1 MKVTTHALL
10 TGNALSTG
18 AAVLALILGASPAAA
33 QTAAQTAAAQTAAAP
48 ATLDMGQATSA
59 GASGTAPSPAGST
72 QAGPSDTDQTLAGG
86 LRDIIVTA
94 NKRSERALE
103 VPGAIT
109 AFRGDDLLASGQT
122 SIRDFAALTPGL
134 QFNNGV
140 GSGAPIIRG
149 LSIGIDTSPTVAT
162 VVNGAPVGSSSSL
175 NFGAQETL
183 DLDPIDIDRVEV
195 LKGPQGTVYGANTL
209 GGLISYTLR
218 EPSLD
223 RVEGIARG
231 EVSTTRHGDASY
243 SVRAAVGVP
252 LVTDM
257 LAVRASGFYDKR
269 GGFVDNA
276 LRALTNQ
283 NSADSYGGHG
293 SLLFAPTDKL
303 KITADGL
310 YQHVNIDVGDVV
322 LYDFATRQP
331 LNGDLRYNQYVLPR
345 TVKNTTVGILN
356 IDYDFGFADL
366 TSVTS
371 RQYVHSIDTQNATF
385 GSLVNTLA
393 VLPRFGGVPLPTPR
407 AVALGRDNIVHKTT
421 QEVRLTSPGDRR
433 FSWIVGGYYNH
444 ETTLYQASYAGQLTN
459 GQPAPGLNPALL
471 FVVRAKLEEYAG
483 FVNATFK
490 VTPRLDVTG
499 GFRIG
504 RINQNFT
511 QAFSGSDATALNTVL
526 VASRAN
532 PVPALSAP
540 ASSRDKPKT
549 YLATLR
555 YHVTPDSIL
564 FARFSTGYRP
574 GGPNLPTPALPS
586 TFGSDKTQNYEAG
599 FKTRFLNGI
608 GTLDV
613 TGYYEKWKDI
623 LVVVTAGGLS
633 GYANGGDARI
643 FGLEAAFSLRPVP
656 PLTLSATFAYSDGKI
671 LTANPVTV
679 GTLAVGDP
687 LPYNP
692 RTSGSF
698 SAEYRKPVFGDVEG
712 YLSGTARYSDD
723 RDSVFRS
730 RTVSP
735 VYRLPAYGLLDLR
748 TGIQN
753 PRYMLELFVRNV
765 TDNRAQL
772 AANPFY
778 NLAEVTV
785 ARPRTFGLAAT
796 LKY

>member
-1 MKVTTHALL
+1 MIVMRSALL
-10 TGNALSTG
+10 SG
-18 AAVLALILGASPAAA
+18 AAVLVFATGATSAAA
-33 QTAAQTAAAQTAAAP
+33 QAVAAQNTPNQTDARGAP
-48 ATLDMGQATSA
+48 QGHARR
-59 GASGTAPSPAGST
+59 GASSSVAALSSAGST
-72 QAGPSDTDQTLAGG
+72 QAVPSDADQANVIGPN
-86 LRDIIVTA
+86 DIVVTA
-94 NKRSERALE
+94 SKRSERALE

-109 AFRGDDLLASGQT
+109 AFRGADLLSSGQT
-122 SIRDFAALTPGL
+122 SIRDYAAMTPGL

-209 GGLISYTLR
+209 GGLISYTLH
-218 EPSLD
+218 EPNLTK
-223 RVEGIARG
+223 VEFITRG

-243 SVRAAVGVP
+243 SERAAVGVP
-252 LVTDM
+252 LIADV
-257 LAVRASGFYDKR
+257 LAIRASGFYDKR

-276 LRALTNQ
+276 TRGITNE

-293 SLLFAPTDKL
+293 SLLFAPTEKL
-303 KITADGL
+303 KITADGFF
-310 YQHVNIDVGDVV
+310 QHVNIDAGDVV
-322 LYDFATRQP
+322 LYDFASRQP
-331 LNGDLRYNQYVLPR
+331 LNGDLQYNQYVLPR
-345 TVKNTTVGILN
+345 TVKNTSAGLAK
-356 IDYDFGFADL
+356 IDYDVGFANL

-371 RQYVHSIDTQNATF
+371 QQYIHSIDTQNATS

-393 VLPRFGGVPLPTPR
+393 VLPLFGGVPLTTPR
-407 AVALGRDNIVHKTT
+407 AVALGRDNTVHKTT
-421 QEVRLTSPGDRR
+421 QEVRLTSPGNGR
-433 FSWIVGGYYNH
+433 FSWIIGGYYNH
-444 ETTLYQASYAGQLTN
+444 EATLYKASYSGQLTN
-459 GQPAPGLNPALL
+459 GQLAPGLNPALL
-471 FVVRAKLEEYAG
+471 FVVNASLDEYAG
-483 FVNATFK
+483 FVNATYK
-490 VTPRLDVTG
+490 ITPKLDITG

-504 RINQNFT
+504 QIKQNFT

-526 VASRAN
+526 VVSKAN
-532 PVPALSAP
+532 PIPLLSSP
-540 ASSRDKPKT
+540 ASSTDNPKT

-555 YHVTPDSIL
+555 YHITPDSIL

-599 FKTRFLNGI
+599 FKTKFLHGL
-608 GTLDV
+608 GSLDV
-613 TGYYEKWKDI
+613 TAYYEKWKDI

-643 FGLEAAFSLRPVP
+643 FGLEGAFTLRPIP
-656 PLTLSATFAYSDGKI
+656 PLTLSGTFAYSDGKI

-679 GTLAVGDP
+679 GTLAAGDP
-687 LPYNP
+687 LPYDP

-698 SAEYRKPVFGDVEG
+698 SAEYRKPVFGDFEG
-712 YLSGTARYSDD
+712 YLAGMVRYSDD
-723 RDSVFRS
+723 RYSVFRS

-735 VYRLPAYGLLDLR
+735 VYRLPAYGMLDLR
-748 TGIQN
+748 TGIQS
-753 PRYMLELFVRNV
+753 PRYSVELFVRNV
-765 TDNRAQL
+765 TDKRAQL

-785 ARPRTFGLAAT
+785 ARPRTIGLAAT
-796 LKY
+796 VKY